1 MSRGLDEQLFAPL
14 KYHVTL
20 LLSHQSFFRHFLQLQ
35 STLAGYQEL
44 GFSEMVKYFVVFS
57 C

>member
-1 MSRGLDEQLFAPL
+1 MTRGLDEQLFAPL

-35 STLAGYQEL
+35 STLAGYEEL
-44 GFSEMVKYFVVFS
+44 GFSEMVK
-57 C
+57 